1 MLAERI
7 KHSHQRLLAT
17 NMQERRSH
25 LLLAYSFVQ
34 AATAGEEDDERHH
47 GVAED
52 STELIIRLLEE
63 PVAAHA
69 EGDLLPARV
78 VLDPRDLNP
87 SPPHAGDLS

>member
-1 MLAERI
+1 
-7 KHSHQRLLAT
+7 
-17 NMQERRSH
+17 MQERRSHSH
-25 LLLAYSFVQ
+25 LLLAYSLVQ
-34 AATAGEEDDERHH
+34 AATAGEDDDEGRH

-52 STELIIRLLEE
+52 SAELIIRLLEE

-78 VLDPRDLNP
+78 ILDPLDLNP